1 MRYTLVEAPSG
12 NSTNAAVIASLTD
25 EAARAKVRVDRRLS
39 ADGAK
44 YAAGSVTQTIRDHS
58 MTQYYSRVC
67 TIRFLLASVT
77 WCLLASPALAQ
88 DIVHPGYE
96 VAPERRTTGIGKFY
110 MGREISFVMG
120 HQAAQWLN
128 RPSRI
133 QEEMPDQVVANMGL
147 AADDVVADIGAG
159 SGYFSFRIAALVP
172 EGKVLSVD
180 IQPEM
185 LQLIEQQKA
194 QNRIENVEGVLGEI
208 DDPNLPAESIDA
220 AIMVDAYHEFSHPFE
235 MINGIYQALRP
246 GGRIFL
252 LEYRGEDP
260 SVPIRP
266 LHKMTEEQVVKEMS
280 VFGLEWTETLD
291 FLPWQHMMIFTKRG

>member
-1 MRYTLVEAPSG
+1 
-12 NSTNAAVIASLTD
+12 
-25 EAARAKVRVDRRLS
+25 
-39 ADGAK
+39 
-44 YAAGSVTQTIRDHS
+44 
-58 MTQYYSRVC
+58 MTQYFSRVNVLSF
-67 TIRFLLASVT
+67 ILASFA

-88 DIVHPGYE
+88 EIVNPGYV

-147 AADDVVADIGAG
+147 AVDDVVADIGAG

-185 LQLIEQQKA
+185 LQLIEQHKA
-194 QNRIENVEGVLGEI
+194 
-208 DDPNLPAESIDA
+208 
-220 AIMVDAYHEFSHPFE
+220 
-235 MINGIYQALRP
+235 
-246 GGRIFL
+246 
-252 LEYRGEDP
+252 
-260 SVPIRP
+260 
-266 LHKMTEEQVVKEMS
+266 
-280 VFGLEWTETLD
+280 
-291 FLPWQHMMIFTKRG
+291 